1 MTSDRAYIFLDES
14 GNLDF
19 GPKGSRYFV
28 LTSVVMHR
36 PFPVSERLEAYKYDC
51 IENGANIEYFH
62 CHDDRNEIRDAVFD
76 AIVACLEEIRI
87 DCLIVEKARVYPTW
101 REGLSLY
108 SRALDYLLRRALRE
122 ESDAGVK
129 EVIVITDALPVNR
142 KRRTAEKS
150 IQRAV
155 AENQIPG
162 MTYRILHHKS
172 RSHYGL
178 QVADYCCWA
187 IFRKWQKGQSTWYD
201 RLKPAIRNEFVPFGE
216 GK

>member
-51 IENGANIEYFH
+51 IENGTNIEHFH
-62 CHDDRNEIRDAVFD
+62 CYNDRNEIRNAVFD
-76 AIVACLEEIRI
+76 AIVACLDEIRI
-87 DCLIVEKARVYPTW
+87 DCVIAEKARTNTRL
-101 REGLSLY
+101 REGQRLY
-108 SRALDYLLRRALRE
+108 LWMLAYLLRRALRE

-129 EVIVITDALPVNR
+129 EVIVITDTIPVNR
-142 KRRTAEKS
+142 KRRMAEKS

-155 AENQIPG
+155 ARNQIPG
-162 MTYRILHHKS
+162 MTYRILHHQS
-172 RSHYGL
+172 RSHHGL

-187 IFRKWQKGQSTWYD
+187 IFRKWQKGQSAWYD
-201 RLKPAIRNEFVPFGE
+201 RLKPAIRNELVPFGAGE
-216 GK
+216 